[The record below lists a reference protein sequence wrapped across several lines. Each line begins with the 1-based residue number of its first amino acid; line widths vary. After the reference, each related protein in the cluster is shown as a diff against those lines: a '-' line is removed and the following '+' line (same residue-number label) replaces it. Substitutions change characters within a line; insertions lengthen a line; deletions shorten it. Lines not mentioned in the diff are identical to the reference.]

1 MVNIIK
7 LKSVNDALTYLS
19 KEDAIAKAI
28 LTYYEEE
35 KKVAKKVEGI
45 TLSNKE
51 DVISSA
57 KNLNNSKKY
66 LINWIKSEL
75 GDKEVDDKSNLV
87 QYVSLYIINNFNKL
101 AYDRNSLNYYNKIMD
116 IRKNLKNNFSLKM
129 QLAIMIRSKMIID
142 KLYKEEKYETI
153 NNFIEYLK
161 CSKEIDDELL
171 YVIYYGLYDGKV
183 QTNLMYDLD
192 EKEDNDKVFLSLL
205 ESDDYLP
212 YSIITSL
219 CNDAEF
225 KKYNKS
231 IVITIIS
238 MYFKPKM
245 VGGKENLK
253 SIDIIQKLFK
263 NDVKNL
269 NSEAC
274 FLNLKPLFDELMKNL
289 YSNDSDYELFKLFDD
304 VRDGKVILEEKK
316 EDKKHGS
323 I

>member
-75 GDKEVDDKSNLV
+75 GDKEIDDKSNLV

-116 IRKNLKNNFSLKM
+116 IRKNLRNNFSLKM
-129 QLAIMIRSKMIID
+129 QLAIMLRSKMIID

-316 EDKKHGS
+316 EDKTHGS

>member
-75 GDKEVDDKSNLV
+75 GDKEIDDKSNLV

-129 QLAIMIRSKMIID
+129 QLAIMLRSKMIID

-192 EKEDNDKVFLSLL
+192 EKEDNYKVFLSLL

-238 MYFKPKM
+238 MYFKSKM

-316 EDKKHGS
+316 EDKTHGS

>member
-51 DVISSA
+51 DVITSA

-129 QLAIMIRSKMIID
+129 QLAIMLRSKMIID

-316 EDKKHGS
+316 EDKTHGS

>member
-1 MVNIIK
+1 MVNIIM

-57 KNLNNSKKY
+57 KNLNNLKKY

-129 QLAIMIRSKMIID
+129 QLAIMLRSKMIID

>member
-1 MVNIIK
+1 M

-87 QYVSLYIINNFNKL
+87 QYVSLYMINNFNKL

>member
-75 GDKEVDDKSNLV
+75 GDKEIDDKSNLV

-129 QLAIMIRSKMIID
+129 QLAIMLRSKMIID

-153 NNFIEYLK
+153 NNFTEY
-161 CSKEIDDELL
+161 S
-171 YVIYYGLYDGKV
+171 
-183 QTNLMYDLD
+183 
-192 EKEDNDKVFLSLL
+192 
-205 ESDDYLP
+205 
-212 YSIITSL
+212 
-219 CNDAEF
+219 
-225 KKYNKS
+225 
-231 IVITIIS
+231 
-238 MYFKPKM
+238 
-245 VGGKENLK
+245 
-253 SIDIIQKLFK
+253 
-263 NDVKNL
+263 
-269 NSEAC
+269 
-274 FLNLKPLFDELMKNL
+274 LFDEGL
-289 YSNDSDYELFKLFDD
+289 
-304 VRDGKVILEEKK
+304 DGTMA
-316 EDKKHGS
+316 
-323 I
+323 

>member
-116 IRKNLKNNFSLKM
+116 IRKNIKNNFSLKM
-129 QLAIMIRSKMIID
+129 QLAIMLRSKMIID

-316 EDKKHGS
+316 EDKTHGS

>member
-1 MVNIIK
+1 M

-87 QYVSLYIINNFNKL
+87 QYVSLYMINNFNKL

-274 FLNLKPLFDELMKNL
+274 FLNLKPLFDGLMKNL

>member
-129 QLAIMIRSKMIID
+129 QLAIMLRSKMIID

-316 EDKKHGS
+316 EDKTHGS

>member
-75 GDKEVDDKSNLV
+75 GDKEIDDKSNLV

-129 QLAIMIRSKMIID
+129 QLAIMLRSKMIID

-153 NNFIEYLK
+153 NNFIEYLR

-316 EDKKHGS
+316 EDKTHGS

>member
-1 MVNIIK
+1 MVNIIM

-129 QLAIMIRSKMIID
+129 QLAIMLRSKMIID

-153 NNFIEYLK
+153 NNFIEYLN

-183 QTNLMYDLD
+183 QTNLMDDLD

>member
-75 GDKEVDDKSNLV
+75 GVKEVDDKSNLV

-129 QLAIMIRSKMIID
+129 QLAIMLRSKMIID

-316 EDKKHGS
+316 EDKTHGS

>member
-1 MVNIIK
+1 M

-35 KKVAKKVEGI
+35 KKVAKKVDDI

-51 DVISSA
+51 DVILSA

-129 QLAIMIRSKMIID
+129 QLAIMLRSKMIID

-183 QTNLMYDLD
+183 QTNLMYDLG

-253 SIDIIQKLFK
+253 SIDIIQRLFK

-274 FLNLKPLFDELMKNL
+274 FLNLKPLFDALMKNL
-289 YSNDSDYELFKLFDD
+289 YSNSSNYELFKLFDD

-316 EDKKHGS
+316 EDKTHGS

>member
-75 GDKEVDDKSNLV
+75 GDKEIDDKSNLV

-129 QLAIMIRSKMIID
+129 QLAIMLRSKMIID

-171 YVIYYGLYDGKV
+171 YVIYYGLYDGKI

-316 EDKKHGS
+316 EDKTHGS

>member
-129 QLAIMIRSKMIID
+129 QLAIMLRSKMIID

-219 CNDAEF
+219 CNDSEF

-316 EDKKHGS
+316 EDKTHGS

>member
-1 MVNIIK
+1 MTNIIK

-75 GDKEVDDKSNLV
+75 GDKEIDDKSNLV

-101 AYDRNSLNYYNKIMD
+101 AYDRNSLNHYNKIMD

-129 QLAIMIRSKMIID
+129 QLAIMLRSKMIID

-316 EDKKHGS
+316 EDKTHGS

>member
-75 GDKEVDDKSNLV
+75 GDKEIDDKSNLV
-87 QYVSLYIINNFNKL
+87 QYVSLYILNNFNKL

-129 QLAIMIRSKMIID
+129 QLAIMLRSKMIID

-316 EDKKHGS
+316 EDKTHGS

>member
-75 GDKEVDDKSNLV
+75 GDKEIDDKSNLV

-129 QLAIMIRSKMIID
+129 QLAIMLRSKMIID

-263 NDVKNL
+263 NDVKNF

-316 EDKKHGS
+316 EDKTHGS

>member
-1 MVNIIK
+1 MVNIIM

-87 QYVSLYIINNFNKL
+87 QYVSLYMINNFNKL

>member
-1 MVNIIK
+1 MTNIIK

-75 GDKEVDDKSNLV
+75 GDKEIDDKSNLV

-129 QLAIMIRSKMIID
+129 QLAIMLRSKMIID

-316 EDKKHGS
+316 EDKTHGS

>member
-1 MVNIIK
+1 MVNIIM

-129 QLAIMIRSKMIID
+129 QLAIMLRSKMIID

-153 NNFIEYLK
+153 NNFIEYLN

-183 QTNLMYDLD
+183 QTNLMDDLD
-192 EKEDNDKVFLSLL
+192 EREDNDKVFLSLL

>member
-75 GDKEVDDKSNLV
+75 GDKEIDDKSNLV

-116 IRKNLKNNFSLKM
+116 IRKNIKNNFSLKM
-129 QLAIMIRSKMIID
+129 QLAIMLRSKMIID

-316 EDKKHGS
+316 EDKTHGS

>member
-75 GDKEVDDKSNLV
+75 GDKEIDDKSNLV

-129 QLAIMIRSKMIID
+129 QLAIMLRSKMIID

-253 SIDIIQKLFK
+253 SIDIIQQLFK

-316 EDKKHGS
+316 EDKTHGS

>member
-1 MVNIIK
+1 MTNIIM

-35 KKVAKKVEGI
+35 KKVAKKVDDI

-51 DVISSA
+51 DVILSA

-129 QLAIMIRSKMIID
+129 QLAIMLRSKMIID

-183 QTNLMYDLD
+183 QTNLMYDLG
-192 EKEDNDKVFLSLL
+192 EKEDNDKVFISLL

-253 SIDIIQKLFK
+253 SIDIIQRLFK

-274 FLNLKPLFDELMKNL
+274 FLNLKPLFDALMKNL
-289 YSNDSDYELFKLFDD
+289 YSNSSNYELFKLFDD

-316 EDKKHGS
+316 EDKTHGS

>member
-75 GDKEVDDKSNLV
+75 GDKEIDDKSNLV

-129 QLAIMIRSKMIID
+129 QLAIMLRSKMIID

-304 VRDGKVILEEKK
+304 VKDGKVILEEKK
-316 EDKKHGS
+316 EDKTHGS

>member
-75 GDKEVDDKSNLV
+75 GDKEIDDKSNLV

-129 QLAIMIRSKMIID
+129 QLAIMLRSKMIID

-245 VGGKENLK
+245 IGGKENLK

-316 EDKKHGS
+316 EDKTHGS

>member
-1 MVNIIK
+1 MVNIIM

-87 QYVSLYIINNFNKL
+87 QYVSLYMINNFNKL

-129 QLAIMIRSKMIID
+129 QLAIMLRSKMIID

-153 NNFIEYLK
+153 NNFIEYLN

>member
-1 MVNIIK
+1 MTNIIK

-66 LINWIKSEL
+66 LINWIKNEL
-75 GDKEVDDKSNLV
+75 GDKEIDDKSNLV

-129 QLAIMIRSKMIID
+129 QLAIMLRSKMIID

-316 EDKKHGS
+316 EDKTHGS

>member
-28 LTYYEEE
+28 LIYYEEE

-75 GDKEVDDKSNLV
+75 GDKEIDDKSNLV

-129 QLAIMIRSKMIID
+129 QLAIMLRSKMIID

-316 EDKKHGS
+316 EDKTHGS

>member
-129 QLAIMIRSKMIID
+129 QLAIMLRSKMIID

>member
-129 QLAIMIRSKMIID
+129 QLAIMLRSKMIID

-253 SIDIIQKLFK
+253 SINIIQKLFK

-316 EDKKHGS
+316 EDKTHGS

>member
-129 QLAIMIRSKMIID
+129 QLAIMLRSKMIID

-153 NNFIEYLK
+153 NNFIEYLR

-316 EDKKHGS
+316 EDKTHGS

>member
-1 MVNIIK
+1 MVNIIM

-116 IRKNLKNNFSLKM
+116 IRKNLKNNFSLKI
-129 QLAIMIRSKMIID
+129 QLAIMLRSKMIID

-192 EKEDNDKVFLSLL
+192 EKEDNDKVFLLLL

>member
-1 MVNIIK
+1 MVNIIM

-75 GDKEVDDKSNLV
+75 GDKEIDDKSNLV

-129 QLAIMIRSKMIID
+129 QLAIMLRSKMIID

-316 EDKKHGS
+316 EDKTHGS

>member
-1 MVNIIK
+1 MTNIIM

-35 KKVAKKVEGI
+35 KKVAKKVDDI

-129 QLAIMIRSKMIID
+129 QLAIMLRSKMIID

-183 QTNLMYDLD
+183 QTNLMYDLG

-253 SIDIIQKLFK
+253 SIDIIQRLFK

-274 FLNLKPLFDELMKNL
+274 FLNLKPLFDALMKNL
-289 YSNDSDYELFKLFDD
+289 YSNSSNYELFKLFDD

-316 EDKKHGS
+316 EDKTHGS

>member
-1 MVNIIK
+1 MVNIIM

-87 QYVSLYIINNFNKL
+87 QYVSLYMINNFNKL

-153 NNFIEYLK
+153 NNFIEYLN

>member
-75 GDKEVDDKSNLV
+75 GDKEIDDKSNLV

-129 QLAIMIRSKMIID
+129 QLAIMLRSKMIID

-316 EDKKHGS
+316 EDKTHGS

>member
-28 LTYYEEE
+28 LTYNEEE

-75 GDKEVDDKSNLV
+75 GDKEIDDKSNLV

-129 QLAIMIRSKMIID
+129 QLAIMLRSKMIID

-316 EDKKHGS
+316 EDKTHGS

>member
-75 GDKEVDDKSNLV
+75 GDKEIDDKSNLV

-129 QLAIMIRSKMIID
+129 QLAIMLRSKMIID

-253 SIDIIQKLFK
+253 SINIIQKLFK

-316 EDKKHGS
+316 EDKTHGS

>member
-1 MVNIIK
+1 
-7 LKSVNDALTYLS
+7 
-19 KEDAIAKAI
+19 
-28 LTYYEEE
+28 
-35 KKVAKKVEGI
+35 
-45 TLSNKE
+45 
-51 DVISSA
+51 
-57 KNLNNSKKY
+57 
-66 LINWIKSEL
+66 
-75 GDKEVDDKSNLV
+75 
-87 QYVSLYIINNFNKL
+87 
-101 AYDRNSLNYYNKIMD
+101 MD

-129 QLAIMIRSKMIID
+129 QLAIMLRSKMIID